1 MQKMSK
7 LLIVESPA
15 KAKTIGK
22 YLGDEFVVKSSVG
35 HIRDLSKKGLSIKIK
50 PDEGKENSWTFT
62 PGYEISVDKIKVVE
76 DLRKAAKKADEVYL
90 APDPDREG
98 EAIAWHLDY
107 VLSDVTKGKP
117 VHRVTYNEITKNAVR
132 KAIANPGEINF
143 ARVDAQ
149 QSRRILDRLV
159 GFQVSPLLWRY
170 LNYGKFLS
178 AGRVQ
183 SVALRLLVER
193 EREIKAFQPVAY
205 WILGVEAKKGAKGVP
220 FIAKLARLDGEK
232 PEIRSPE
239 FAATIVDDLDGSSL
253 IVTSVKT
260 QPKMRHP
267 YPPFTTSTLQQA
279 ASSFCGFS
287 PQRTMSIAQKLYE
300 AGFIT
305 YMRTDSV
312 NVAADARQAAA
323 ELIGNEYGKEYLPET
338 PNFYKSKSGA
348 QEAHEAVRPTDVAKM
363 PGSLELEPSAA
374 KLYDLIW
381 RRFVASQMAGAK
393 LLQKTVSIEA
403 EKDGLRHSY
412 TFTAS
417 NTSVDFDGF
426 LKVMQT
432 ALTKSAAKKNSD
444 DSEEETDEVSE
455 LPALKEGNELIPV
468 RWLSDRKETKPPA
481 RYSEA
486 SLVKALEE
494 NGVGRPSTYA
504 QTIEVLIDRQYA
516 VRQSRQL
523 VPQQRGMDVNDWLVK
538 KLEPLFNV
546 GYTAQM
552 ESELDKVEAGL
563 EKGDEMLSGFYRK
576 FSAWMENAKEAPPPA
591 EKFTALF
598 ELLDEV
604 TQWKPPVG
612 EGRRIYD
619 DRGFVESVKK
629 QVEGKQ
635 DTVSERQLQALVKLA
650 IAYRDQI
657 KDGELRLVDLGYG
670 PDIDRVKSAPSNDL
684 VKWCFQTIDRIGGL
698 TKNPFL
704 NSLREQVDRGRILSS
719 KQFAILARS
728 VGENAGALE
737 DAEQVRA
744 RLAPYVPG
752 GFDVMPADPQIS
764 ELLKLVDLIKDWKEP
779 VKRGR
784 RTYNDVDFVTS
795 LRNQYARRNSLSPR
809 QVLALRRIIVA
820 YRDQIPMFEE
830 VADRLELRNLPT
842 HEKASDAEKDAAAD
856 AREAA
861 RAAVRAGSPDS
872 GEKKRRRIRRL

>member
-1 MQKMSK
+1 MSK

-22 YLGDEFVVKSSVG
+22 YLGEEFVVKSSVG
-35 HIRDLSKKGLSIKIK
+35 HIRDLSKKGLSIKIA
-50 PDEGKENSWTFT
+50 PDETKADSWTFT
-62 PGYEISVDKIKVVE
+62 PNYDISLDKNKVVE
-76 DLRKAAKKADEVYL
+76 DLRRAARAADEVFL

-107 VLSDVTKGKP
+107 VLSDITRNKP

-132 KAIANPGEINF
+132 NAIANPGTINLS
-143 ARVDAQ
+143 RVEAQ
-149 QSRRILDRLV
+149 QARRILDRLV

-193 EREIKAFQPVAY
+193 EREIKAFQPITY

-220 FIAKLARLDGEK
+220 FVAKLARLDGEK
-232 PEIRSPE
+232 PDIKSPE
-239 FAATIVDDLDGSSL
+239 FAATIVDDLDGSKL
-253 IVTSVKT
+253 IVESIKT
-260 QPKMRHP
+260 QPKTRHP
-267 YPPFTTSTLQQA
+267 YPPFTTSTLQQS
-279 ASSFCGFS
+279 ASSFCGLS

-300 AGFIT
+300 AGYIT

-312 NVAADARQAAA
+312 NVAADARSAAA
-323 ELIGNEYGKEYLPET
+323 DWIGKEYGKNYLPAT
-338 PNFYKSKSGA
+338 PNFYKSKAGA
-348 QEAHEAVRPTDVAKM
+348 QEAHEAIRPTDVANV
-363 PGSLELEPSAA
+363 PGSLDLDPASA

-381 RRFVASQMAGAK
+381 RRFMASQMADAK
-393 LLQKTVSIEA
+393 LLQKTVALEA

-417 NTSVDFDGF
+417 HTAVDFDGF

-432 ALTKSAAKKNSD
+432 PITKTAAKKNAD
-444 DSEEETDEVSE
+444 ENEDETDEVKE
-455 LPALKEGNELIPV
+455 LPPLKEGDDLIPV

-523 VPQQRGMDVNDWLVK
+523 VPQQRGMDVSDWLVK

-552 ESELDKVEAGL
+552 ESELDKVEAG
-563 EKGDEMLSGFYRK
+563 EENCNEMLSAFYRK
-576 FSAWMENAKEAPPPA
+576 FSVWMENAKEAPPPA
-591 EKFTALF
+591 EKFTELF
-598 ELLDEV
+598 ELLSEV
-604 TQWKPPVG
+604 KQWKPPVG
-612 EGRRIYD
+612 EGRRVYD

-629 QVEGKQ
+629 QITLRK
-635 DTVSERQLQALVKLA
+635 DSVSARQLQALVKLA
-650 IAYRDQI
+650 VAYREQI
-657 KDGELRLVDLGYG
+657 KDGELRLIDMGYG
-670 PDIDRVKSAPSNDL
+670 PEIDRVKNAPSGDL

-704 NSLREQVDRGRILSS
+704 NSLREQVDRGRTLTA
-719 KQFAILARS
+719 KQFSILARS

-752 GFDVMPADPQIS
+752 GFEVAQDDPQIT
-764 ELLKLVDLIKDWKEP
+764 ELLKLLEMIKDWKEP

-784 RTYNDVDFVTS
+784 RTYNDVDFVNS

-809 QVLALRRIIVA
+809 QVMALRRVIVA
-820 YRDQIPMFEE
+820 YRDQIPVFEE
-830 VADRLELRNLPT
+830 VADRLELRNLPV

-861 RAAVRAGSPDS
+861 RAEVRAGGAS
-872 GEKKRRRIRRL
+872 GAEKKRRRTRRS